1 MESEKGSFSRLK
13 GRCERGKLAED
24 MALEYLLKRGLTLL
38 KRNYRAGHREIDLIM
53 KSGHFD
59 LKNEM
64 IHIVEVRSL
73 SEPLVKLPFE
83 TVDRKKQRAVISAA
97 ARFIFRNNIHF
108 DTRFDIVSVIF
119 KVGGLVE
126 IKYFPDAF
134 APEW

>member
-1 MESEKGSFSRLK
+1 
-13 GRCERGKLAED
+13 
-24 MALEYLLKRGLTLL
+24 MALEYLLKKGLTLL
-38 KRNYRAGHREIDLIM
+38 QRNYRAGHREIDLIM

-73 SEPLVKLPFE
+73 SEPLVRLPFE

-97 ARFIFRNNIHF
+97 ARFIYRNNIHF

-119 KVGGLVE
+119 KEGGVVE
-126 IKYFPDAF
+126 VKYFPDAF

>member
-1 MESEKGSFSRLK
+1 MDGEKGSFSRLK

-59 LKNEM
+59 LKNEK

-73 SEPLVKLPFE
+73 SEPLIKLPFE

-97 ARFIFRNNIHF
+97 ARFIYRNNIHV

-119 KVGGLVE
+119 KVGGLVD